1 MRVRV
6 TLDTNLLI
14 SAGIFASKRTT
25 ALTLQVADE
34 HTIVLS
40 SRIIDELREV
50 MDIKFP
56 EKKSVL
62 ERFLKRLSYEIAY
75 TPTEIDED
83 IYPKIRDKKDYPI
96 LASAIIADVDVF
108 ITGDKDFGGLD
119 LERPEI
125 MTLIEFEAKYL
136 SGNPGIDE

>member
-1 MRVRV
+1 M
-6 TLDTNLLI
+6 LDTNLLI
-14 SAGIFASKRTT
+14 SAGVFVGKRAS
-25 ALTLQVADE
+25 ALTLRIADE
-34 HTIVLS
+34 YSIVLS
-40 SRIIDELREV
+40 SRIIDELWKV
-50 MDIKFP
+50 MEIKFP
-56 EKKSVL
+56 DKKTSL
-62 ERFLKRLSYEIAY
+62 ERFLTRFSYEISY

-125 MTLIEFEAKYL
+125 MTIDDFSKKYL
-136 SGNPGIDE
+136 